1 MSIVWCLFL
10 LSVFVSWISV
20 VVDLVDDRWFEL
32 LCWICVLIGIDVV
45 LVMCVV
51 KLGLKLGGMY

>member
-45 LVMCVV
+45 LVICVV